1 MYIVYSQISYFH
13 LTKHI
18 ALILIIACIK
28 NIFLNIVVESFR
40 VNLSLVSDCAEMVR
54 SHYRFSYV
62 ASEDRLTAAS
72 LKDCSSKCSRETYC
86 NTFSFR

>member
-1 MYIVYSQISYFH
+1 MH
-13 LTKHI
+13 
-18 ALILIIACIK
+18 K
-28 NIFLNIVVESFR
+28 NIFLNTVDESFR
-40 VNLSLVSDCAEMVR
+40 VKVSLVSDCAEMVR

>member
-1 MYIVYSQISYFH
+1 MNSMYSQISYLH

-18 ALILIIACIK
+18 ALIIACIK
-28 NIFLNIVVESFR
+28 NVFLNIADERKLLVTV
-40 VNLSLVSDCAEMVR
+40 SLVSDCAEMVR

-72 LKDCSSKCSRETYC
+72 LRDCSNKCSRETYC

>member
-1 MYIVYSQISYFH
+1 MISYFH

-18 ALILIIACIK
+18 ALIIACIK
-28 NIFLNIVVESFR
+28 NIFLNIVDESFC
-40 VNLSLVSDCAEMVR
+40 VKVSLVSDCAEMVR

-72 LKDCSSKCSRETYC
+72 LKDCSNKCSRETYC

>member
-1 MYIVYSQISYFH
+1 MCDVYSQISYFH

-18 ALILIIACIK
+18 ALTFVCIE
-28 NIFLNIVVESFR
+28 NIFLNIVNESFR
-40 VNLSLVSDCAEMVR
+40 VKVSFVSDCAEMVR

-72 LKDCSSKCSRETYC
+72 LKDCSNKCSRETYC